1 MQLYPL
7 RHIPSAIVPAH
18 PCAKTR
24 DEDHG
29 SPAERSGD
37 GKGKNVL
44 RLVLSTEDV
53 RADQAGGVTKGDY
66 KCDEDSTLTLVG
78 SVVRCPTADEHR
90 GSEAL

>member
-18 PCAKTR
+18 PCTETR
-24 DEDHG
+24 DKDHG
-29 SPAERSGD
+29 SPAERGGD

-53 RADQAGGVTKGDY
+53 RADQAGGVPKGDY